1 MVCGNSQ
8 SCGVLLTYNAHNGYL
23 GIYEGGKVCVQGFFW
38 FPKIWSPLKRK
49 RLRSLC
55 GTYAGPLLVETPCR
69 FRAKF
74 FGEGALPVV
83 GAWGI

>member
-1 MVCGNSQ
+1 MCTGLFFCFQ
-8 SCGVLLTYNAHNGYL
+8 KFGVPF
-23 GIYEGGKVCVQGFFW
+23 E
-38 FPKIWSPLKRK
+38 RK

-69 FRAKF
+69 FRTKF

-83 GAWGI
+83 AAWGI